1 MVLVKPNNSL
11 VKARIK
17 KIIESRTGS
26 NSLELLILSSE
37 DVGQMANFTKD
48 KIGESIKVFSNEDF
62 SSLRTDETVEA
73 EIRFKGD
80 EFGGKFFAS
89 DIREKK

>member
-11 VKARIK
+11 VTAIVK
-17 KIIESRTGS
+17 KLIENRTGS

-37 DVGQMANFTKD
+37 DMGQTVNFTRD
-48 KIGESIKVFSNEDF
+48 KVGESIQVFSNEDF
-62 SSLRTDETVEA
+62 SSLRNDETIMA

-89 DIREKK
+89 NIRLKK